1 MNFRL
6 SRNILFSLLV
16 ASFLYY
22 AYRYIQASSFII
34 DGQRYYALFDDAMIS
49 MRYAWNLAH
58 GNGLVWNPGERV
70 EGFTNPL
77 WVGFMALFHFL
88 PISPPKISACI
99 QVSGALFLAANLY
112 FVKKIVEE
120 LSDSTIVMLSA
131 VTLTAFYGPL
141 HAWGLLG
148 MEVSLLVLVTS
159 ASRLM

>member
-22 AYRYIQASSFII
+22 AYRYII

-77 WVGFMALFHFL
+77 WVGFMALFRF
-88 PISPPKISACI
+88 PPT
-99 QVSGALFLAANLY
+99 GA
-112 FVKKIVEE
+112 
-120 LSDSTIVMLSA
+120 
-131 VTLTAFYGPL
+131 
-141 HAWGLLG
+141 H
-148 MEVSLLVLVTS
+148 
-159 ASRLM
+159 